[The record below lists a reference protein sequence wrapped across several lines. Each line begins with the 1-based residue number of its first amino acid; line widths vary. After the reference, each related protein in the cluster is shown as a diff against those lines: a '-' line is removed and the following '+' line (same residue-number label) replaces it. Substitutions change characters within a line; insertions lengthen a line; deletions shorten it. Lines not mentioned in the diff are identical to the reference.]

1 MKGLK
6 IVLWVCAVSCLLGF
20 AFGVLPWKAILAWFG
35 FFGIQP
41 PASDPIT
48 TYMLRLCMATF
59 GLIGIFFVILAR
71 NPMKYGEM
79 LPLAGF
85 GILFMG
91 FFSLLGGIRYGFP
104 VWTYIIDF
112 IFCIVAGVLV
122 FILRKKTMETD
133 SS

>member
-1 MKGLK
+1 MKELK

-20 AFGVLPWKAILAWFG
+20 AFGALPWKAILAFFR

-41 PASDPIT
+41 PITDPIT

-91 FFSLLGGIRYGFP
+91 LFSLLGGIRYGFP
-104 VWTYIIDF
+104 VWCYIIDV
-112 IFCIVAGVLV
+112 IFCTVAGVLV
-122 FILRKKTMETD
+122 FILRKKVMQTD

>member
-1 MKGLK
+1 MKELK

-20 AFGVLPWKAILAWFG
+20 VFGALPWKAITAWFG

-41 PASDPIT
+41 PATDPIT
-48 TYMLRLCMATF
+48 SYMLRLCMATF

-91 FFSLLGGIRYGFP
+91 IFSLLGGIRYGFP

-122 FILRKKTMETD
+122 FVLRKKAMQTD